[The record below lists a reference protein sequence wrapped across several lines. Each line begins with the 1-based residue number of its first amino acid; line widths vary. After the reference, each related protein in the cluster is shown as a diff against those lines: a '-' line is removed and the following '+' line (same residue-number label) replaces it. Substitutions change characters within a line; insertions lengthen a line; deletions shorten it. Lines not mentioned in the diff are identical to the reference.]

1 MTLHRRKGTLQA
13 FSRSFR
19 YRCIRTSG
27 FWRRDLDWS
36 ELERGEHRISRFL
49 GFSMSWSGGRSHG
62 WIHEVSDVWMNRWV
76 LKKLS
81 KDVFDGLAEY
91 VKNMAKKLQHMYVC
105 VPHVRK
111 STTHRDR
118 NRLGE

>member
-1 MTLHRRKGTLQA
+1 MEDGAGFVGIGVWLRSDFWMSWFSLTWSDVR
-13 FSRSFR
+13 SRS
-19 YRCIRTSG
+19 
-27 FWRRDLDWS
+27 WS
-36 ELERGEHRISRFL
+36 HA
-49 GFSMSWSGGRSHG
+49 
-62 WIHEVSDVWMNRWV
+62 VSDVWMNRWV
-76 LKKLS
+76 LKKIS

-91 VKNMAKKLQHMYVC
+91 VKNIKKRLQHMYVC